1 MIPKYISVEFW
12 SPYSQFVTMSIG
24 LMKVMI
30 VQTRSKC
37 TLLTPLKA
45 LQFIYYLLPLPL
57 STTRITFSVHAQE
70 NFIEKLKITT

>member
-12 SPYSQFVTMSIG
+12 SPYSQFVTTSID

-37 TLLTPLKA
+37 TPLTSVNA
-45 LQFIYYLLPLPL
+45 LQI
-57 STTRITFSVHAQE
+57 I
-70 NFIEKLKITT
+70 